1 MRLFLPEELAHLRVM
16 TIRWRVN
23 AIAAKIVKTG
33 RQIYIKM
40 KAKHQALLEAILAR
54 IRLIEPVA
62 I

>member
-1 MRLFLPEELAHLRVM
+1 MRLFFPEELAHLRVM
-16 TIRWRVN
+16 TIRWRVY
-23 AIAAKIVKTG
+23 AMAAKIVKTG

-40 KAKHQALLEAILAR
+40 KAKYQVLLEAILAR